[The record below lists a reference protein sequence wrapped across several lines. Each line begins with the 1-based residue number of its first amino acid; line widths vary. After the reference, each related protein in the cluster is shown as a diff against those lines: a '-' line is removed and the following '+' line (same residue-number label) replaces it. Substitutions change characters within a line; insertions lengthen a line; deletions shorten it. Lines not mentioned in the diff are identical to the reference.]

1 VLLFF
6 VVVGFLI
13 LLLLLLFYDDSI
25 IERDSFSL
33 QKVYTHVLKV
43 VKSTKSSRRRRDAF
57 LFFIREKNLLA
68 RLSLCATAEI
78 VSDSSVDLTAKDT
91 FVQCRKGAQTK
102 MLA

>member
-1 VLLFF
+1 
-6 VVVGFLI
+6 VGFLI
-13 LLLLLLFYDDSI
+13 LLLLLLFYDDSII

-43 VKSTKSSRRRRDAF
+43 VKSTKSSRRRRRDAF

>member
-1 VLLFF
+1 MTTPLLF
-6 VVVGFLI
+6 
-13 LLLLLLFYDDSI
+13 

-43 VKSTKSSRRRRDAF
+43 VKSTKSSRHRRRDAF